1 MSASAKSAVL
11 LLAHG
16 SPDSPDDVPAFMNNI
31 TGGRAVPPETVQEI
45 QRRYVRIGKSPLL
58 DITMRQAAA
67 LQRELQLPVFT
78 GMRNWKPYIAE
89 AVREMAQA
97 GVGRAVAICLA
108 PQNSRTS
115 VGLYRRALNEAN
127 PAFDVDFVE
136 SWHDHPLLVRAYAER
151 LAAVWPRACEELGT
165 RVPVVFTAHSVPERS
180 IAGGDPYA
188 DQARDTAALVA
199 MQVSALTVDDWTFA
213 FQSQGRS

>member
-1 MSASAKSAVL
+1 MSESTKSAVL

-31 TGGRAVPPETVQEI
+31 TGGRAVPPETIQEI
-45 QRRYVRIGKSPLL
+45 QHCYARIGKSPLL

-108 PQNSRTS
+108 PQNSRT
-115 VGLYRRALNEAN
+115 
-127 PAFDVDFVE
+127 
-136 SWHDHPLLVRAYAER
+136 
-151 LAAVWPRACEELGT
+151 
-165 RVPVVFTAHSVPERS
+165 
-180 IAGGDPYA
+180 
-188 DQARDTAALVA
+188 
-199 MQVSALTVDDWTFA
+199 
-213 FQSQGRS
+213 